1 MSSSSS
7 LSAYEIARLANIERN
22 RQHLESLGLGKAKRA
37 MQLKVRVKKKRAPRT
52 KKKKR
57 KRTISNPTNH
67 EENSNGRKS
76 RRLQG
81 KTALSSGLQHDWE
94 EFEDDEDVDEG
105 EARWPI
111 RPESD
116 IFGSLPGIPVGFG
129 FTLRA
134 EACTAGIHRA
144 TVAGI
149 VGRPDDG
156 CYSIVLNGGYAE
168 SQLYALTATD
178 ISNGYANI
186 FFDAPIMLAPSAYY
200 FAANCYYIE
209 DIPVRILDDQTVAQP
224 WYASMIHLVSDG
236 TSYSNGNAH
245 AIRVLSGTAGIEETM
260 NNSFDVY
267 PNPASDLINVSFNEA
282 FNGSVSILS
291 LTGSEVMTSSVNGVQ
306 IAISTEGLSSGV
318 YYVKVNNENTTQIE
332 KIIVKK

>member
-37 MQLKVRVKKKRAPRT
+37 MQLKPRVKKKRAPRP

-57 KRTISNPTNH
+57 KRTVSNPTNH

-81 KTALSSGLQHDWE
+81 KTALSSGLKHDWE

-105 EARWPI
+105 EAARWPI

-116 IFGSLPGIPVGFG
+116 IFGALPSIPVGFG

-156 CYSIVLNGGYAE
+156 CYSIVLNGGYADDIDE
-168 SQLYALTATD
+168 GSHLTYTGSGGRSLKGTPGNPKNLRTGPHTKNQTMEGPEGRKNRALRKSLETKK
-178 ISNGYANI
+178 
-186 FFDAPIMLAPSAYY
+186 
-200 FAANCYYIE
+200 
-209 DIPVRILDDQTVAQP
+209 PVRVVRGYKLESKFAPLGIDYGGDVNYRYDGLYRVVKMWTSQGIDHNFNVFKFALIRLPNQSELPIRAD
-224 WYASMIHLVSDG
+224 LV
-236 TSYSNGNAH
+236 
-245 AIRVLSGTAGIEETM
+245 EE
-260 NNSFDVY
+260 
-267 PNPASDLINVSFNEA
+267 
-282 FNGSVSILS
+282 
-291 LTGSEVMTSSVNGVQ
+291 
-306 IAISTEGLSSGV
+306 
-318 YYVKVNNENTTQIE
+318 
-332 KIIVKK
+332 KK